1 MISVPDNPSR
11 NGKLYPSGKDAL
23 EGISIGDTVLVA
35 GFARC
40 GIPQKLLQALSEI
53 EVSELTLICQGAWV
67 QESTDFTVADLVAT
81 GKIKKIISPMP
92 FHPVYGG

>member
-11 NGKLYPSGKDAL
+11 NGKLYSSGKDAL

-53 EVSELTLICQGAWV
+53 EVSELLKKHIPSAEMVRFGKNGADAN
-67 QESTDFTVADLVAT
+67 SI
-81 GKIKKIISPMP
+81 GIKFFYEDIK
-92 FHPVYGG
+92 